1 MRNIRNEVKHVASI
15 SVDYATLHAAAAD
28 VRSVRQEV
36 DGELGKLRG
45 VVDMLAGAWQGAAG
59 AGFQNLMSRWDGDSR
74 KLMEAMS
81 AISDMLDES
90 GTSHQVTDDE
100 QQQVMN
106 RFTSALNQ

>member
-1 MRNIRNEVKHVASI
+1 MRHERSEVNDVASI

-28 VRSVRQEV
+28 VQSVRQEV

-45 VVDMLAGAWQGAAG
+45 VVDMLAAAWQGAAG
-59 AGFQNLMSRWDGDSR
+59 AGFQNLMSRWDADSR
-74 KLMEAMS
+74 RLADAMS
-81 AISDMLDES
+81 AISDMLSES

-106 RFTSALNQ
+106 RFSSVLNQ